1 MGVIEFAVILAWS
14 ALTMKGDFQMD
25 MRTEVMGHVVVATVV
40 VAVAGV
46 DAEHVEAIGSGV
58 VAAAQNRTV
67 APGQWVQKV
76 AVHSVDEADHDR
88 R

>member
-1 MGVIEFAVILAWS
+1 
-14 ALTMKGDFQMD
+14 MD
-25 MRTEVMGHVVVATVV
+25 MRIEVMGHVVVATVV

-46 DAEHVEAIGSGV
+46 DVEHVEAIGNGV

-67 APGQWVQKV
+67 ALGQWVRKV